1 MNIILQSLGV
11 DIPLALISLIA
22 SLVIIALGALFGALR
37 GVHRSALRIAAIVLS
52 LVIAFFIALPHD
64 ADEIY
69 HEFVAHGANYMPEGQ
84 EIPET
89 LFTLIAAY
97 ASAVAAPIVFL
108 ALFIILNLLF
118 WAVFGIIGLVVFPG
132 KKYKSAKKAD
142 NTEATAKKPLPRVR
156 WAGALIGTVSALVLV
171 AGLNLPVYGYAELA
185 TTNFAPVFAEIEDD
199 VSIENK
205 STFADALTKVMF
217 GDKMFDRLT
226 TSSLHGEK
234 MRFADHADNLSTLI
248 VSAIHV
254 ATRPV
259 QEWEEQE
266 REALG
271 FFFDVATEDVFGEH
285 TTDVIADG
293 VQTYLVE
300 SDIIG
305 QALEKSPAIRAAFD
319 NVINDLD
326 HHDDE
331 SFDNLLRATEEIV
344 LLSVDAIQHSED
356 GTLDA
361 KKFITDSHIAKD
373 TITVIVTTPELD
385 EVTMASVDFGLDKMA
400 KEMGLDE
407 IGHVDVE
414 AWNNIS
420 EEERE
425 KEAEL
430 LAKVIPE
437 VVEFKT
443 DENGEEHMSFN
454 YGEAM
459 LGLRDSVLVGEIV
472 EDALEDV
479 ATNYVEDVTNGELS
493 HEDIPDFVWDLI
505 DEFGISLPSIPGL
518 Q

>member
-1 MNIILQSLGV
+1 M
-11 DIPLALISLIA
+11 
-22 SLVIIALGALFGALR
+22 
-37 GVHRSALRIAAIVLS
+37 
-52 LVIAFFIALPHD
+52 
-64 ADEIY
+64 
-69 HEFVAHGANYMPEGQ
+69 
-84 EIPET
+84 
-89 LFTLIAAY
+89 
-97 ASAVAAPIVFL
+97 
-108 ALFIILNLLF
+108 
-118 WAVFGIIGLVVFPG
+118 
-132 KKYKSAKKAD
+132 
-142 NTEATAKKPLPRVR
+142 
-156 WAGALIGTVSALVLV
+156 
-171 AGLNLPVYGYAELA
+171 
-185 TTNFAPVFAEIEDD
+185 
-199 VSIENK
+199 
-205 STFADALTKVMF
+205 
-217 GDKMFDRLT
+217 
-226 TSSLHGEK
+226 
-234 MRFADHADNLSTLI
+234 
-248 VSAIHV
+248 
-254 ATRPV
+254 
-259 QEWEEQE
+259 
-266 REALG
+266 
-271 FFFDVATEDVFGEH
+271 
-285 TTDVIADG
+285 
-293 VQTYLVE
+293 
-300 SDIIG
+300 
-305 QALEKSPAIRAAFD
+305 
-319 NVINDLD
+319 INDLD

-414 AWNNIS
+414 AWSNIS

-472 EDALEDV
+472 DDALEDV

>member
-1 MNIILQSLGV
+1 MNIILQSLGIT
-11 DIPLALISLIA
+11 IPLALISLIA
-22 SLVIIALGALFGALR
+22 SVVIIALGALFGALR

-69 HEFVAHGANYMPEGQ
+69 HEFVAHGANMMPDGQ

-171 AGLNLPVYGYAELA
+171 AALNLPIYGYADLA
-185 TTNFAPVFAEIEDD
+185 TETFAPVLTEVEDD
-199 VSIENK
+199 VRIENEN
-205 STFADALTKVMF
+205 TFADVLTKLMF

-234 MRFADHADNLSTLI
+234 MRFADHADNISKLV

-254 ATRPV
+254 ATTPIT
-259 QEWEEQE
+259 EWEEQE

-271 FFFDVATEDVFGEH
+271 FFFDIATEDVFGEH

-293 VQTYLVE
+293 VQTYLLE
-300 SDIIG
+300 SDMIG
-305 QALEKSPAIRAAFD
+305 QALEKSPAIKTAFE
-319 NVINDLD
+319 NVIKDLD
-326 HHDDE
+326 HHE
-331 SFDNLLRATEEIV
+331 KENFNNLLRATEEIV
-344 LLSVDAIQHSED
+344 LLSVDAIQHSDD

-407 IGHVDVE
+407 IGHVDTE

-430 LAKVIPE
+430 LATVIPE
-437 VVEFKT
+437 VVEFEI

-459 LGLRDSVLVGEIV
+459 LGLRESVLVGEIV
-472 EDALEDV
+472 EDALHTVTD
-479 ATNYVEDVTNGELS
+479 NYVEEFTNGNLVA
-493 HEDIPDFVWDLI
+493 EDIPDYVWDLI
-505 DEFGISLPSIPGL
+505 DEYGISLPSIPGL